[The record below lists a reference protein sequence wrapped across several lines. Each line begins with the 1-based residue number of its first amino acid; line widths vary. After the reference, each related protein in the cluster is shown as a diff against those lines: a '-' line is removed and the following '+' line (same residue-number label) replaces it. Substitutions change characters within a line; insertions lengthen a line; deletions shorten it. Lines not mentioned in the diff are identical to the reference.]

1 MVSIRTIAGM
11 DANTARTENMRRLV
25 AEAGG
30 PAEWARR
37 HGRDRWQQAQVSQWI
52 SEAKPKGIGRNLA
65 RDLEVAMG
73 LSAGE
78 LDRPPSE
85 ASQDPRL
92 ERDIVEAAVKLV
104 RELDAMSPIPPPP
117 ETYSTRLYIAMLV
130 AREEGASGIIGGQDL
145 VGALRRFA
153 AELRKAG

>member
-1 MVSIRTIAGM
+1 MVSQPTIPRM

-37 HGRDRWQQAQVSQWI
+37 FGHARWQQAQVSQWI

-65 RDLEVAMG
+65 RDLEAAMG
-73 LSAGE
+73 LAPGE
-78 LDRPPSE
+78 LDRQESGP
-85 ASQDPRL
+85 SQDPRL
-92 ERDIVEAAVKLV
+92 ERAIVEAAVKLV
-104 RELDAMSPIPPPP
+104 RELDAMSPQPPPP
-117 ETYSTRLYIAMLV
+117 ETYATRLYLAMLV
-130 AREEGASGIIGGQDL
+130 AREEGAAAILEGQDL

>member
-1 MVSIRTIAGM
+1 MVSPLTIGGM

-25 AEAGG
+25 IEAGG

-37 HGRDRWQQAQVSQWI
+37 YGRARWQQAQVSQWI

-65 RDLEVAMG
+65 RDLEAAMG
-73 LSAGE
+73 LSSGE
-78 LDRPPSE
+78 LDRPPSS

-92 ERDIVEAAVKLV
+92 ERAIVEAAVKLV
-104 RELDAMSPIPPPP
+104 RELDAMSPQPPSP

-130 AREEGASGIIGGQDL
+130 AREEGASGILEGQDL